1 MKNKMLER
9 RLFTAVGMSNVLLKQ
24 AEGLMKEI
32 SELKKIYSIEDLEKS
47 SEKLLEVSKKICETK
62 RILNRKESNNWK
74 KIYSKRQNMLYITI
88 KIWA

>member
-62 RILNRKESNNWK
+62 RILD
-74 KIYSKRQNMLYITI
+74 KIK
-88 KIWA
+88 

>member
-9 RLFTAVGMSNVLLKQ
+9 RLFTVVGMSNVLLKQ

-62 RILNRKESNNWK
+62 RILD
-74 KIYSKRQNMLYITI
+74 KIK
-88 KIWA
+88 

>member
-32 SELKKIYSIEDLEKS
+32 SELKKY
-47 SEKLLEVSKKICETK
+47 
-62 RILNRKESNNWK
+62 IL
-74 KIYSKRQNMLYITI
+74 
-88 KIWA
+88 